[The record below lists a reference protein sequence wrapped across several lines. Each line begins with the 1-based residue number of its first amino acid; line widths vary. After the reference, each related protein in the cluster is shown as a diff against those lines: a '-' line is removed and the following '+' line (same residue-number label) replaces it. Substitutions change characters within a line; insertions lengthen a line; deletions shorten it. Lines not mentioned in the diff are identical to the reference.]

1 MKASGWSAKAEPFMR
16 SKQGG
21 GRGDGAH
28 AGDAA
33 ESAAVA
39 VGVIQLVGD
48 GEQAVEELLAVEQ
61 LVEAGAA
68 AGVVAAV
75 QAAALEARGDVG
87 VDIQVVEPVVRAAE
101 LLDDGQN
108 LGVVERVAVDL
119 VVQHGLHVPGLD
131 GLGAGA
137 QLLELRLLRRHGCWG
152 QAGLGSPHIPRGG
165 WRSR

>member
-1 MKASGWSAKAEPFMR
+1 MR
-16 SKQGG
+16 SKPGG

-28 AGDAA
+28 ARDAA
-33 ESAAVA
+33 EAAAVA
-39 VGVIQLVGD
+39 VGVVELVRDGD
-48 GEQAVEELLAVEQ
+48 QAVEELLAVEQ
-61 LVEAGAA
+61 LVEAGAP

-75 QAAALEARGDVG
+75 QPAALEACGDVG
-87 VDIQVVEPVVRAAE
+87 VDIQVVEPVVRATE

-119 VVQHGLHVPGLD
+119 VVEHRLHVPGLD

-152 QAGLGSPHIPRGG
+152 QAGLGSPHIPHPPWG